1 MCVLEAIDFVS
12 YYDFDFAIFP
22 IVWNFILFFFFNFI
36 CTILFQSFLIW
47 SYGQKSVVM
56 ILISKESLNST
67 WLWSNHVLFKLAFGC
82 IDWIFSNPT
91 RLLGIVLWGFICILT
106 CLFLESYAILHERFI
121 HTYRCCLFGSIV
133 CKMSKYLKYQPY

>member
-1 MCVLEAIDFVS
+1 
-12 YYDFDFAIFP
+12 
-22 IVWNFILFFFFNFI
+22 
-36 CTILFQSFLIW
+36 LFQSFLIW
-47 SYGQKSVVM
+47 SYGQKSVVLM
-56 ILISKESLNST
+56 LISKESLNST

-82 IDWIFSNPT
+82 IDWISTNPT